1 MNGKKVEPHFSEEPA
16 AGTTPSP
23 SDAPASAPA
32 PSAEAATDHTNTLLQ
47 DFETQ
52 LAAAKAQVAEANER
66 FLRAKAETENIR
78 RRAELDVAAA
88 HKYGIERFASELLG
102 VRDSLDFAR
111 AVDLGGGPEV
121 MAKVVEGLDLTL
133 KLMETAFQKFGLTVI
148 DPQGQKFDPE
158 KQQAMTMVETDEVPP
173 NHVLKVVQKGYQLHE
188 RLLRPAM
195 VVVAKAKTPP
205 SG

>member
-1 MNGKKVEPHFSEEPA
+1 MNGKKVEPHFSEDAA
-16 AGTTPSP
+16 AGASQSP
-23 SDAPASAPA
+23 PEAAASAPT
-32 PSAEAATDHTNTLLQ
+32 PSAEAASDPTQLLQ
-47 DFETQ
+47 DFEAQ
-52 LAAAKAQVAEANER
+52 LAAAKVQVAESNER

-102 VRDSLDFAR
+102 VRDSLDLAR
-111 AVDLGGGPEV
+111 AVDLTGGPEV
-121 MAKVVEGLDLTL
+121 TVKMVEGLDLTL
-133 KLMETAFQKFGLTVI
+133 KLMDTAFQKFGLTVV

-158 KQQAMTMVETDEVPP
+158 KQQAITMVETDEVPP
-173 NHVLKVVQKGYQLHE
+173 NHVVKVVQKGYQLHD

-195 VVVAKAKTPP
+195 VVVAKAKTAP

>member
-1 MNGKKVEPHFSEEPA
+1 MNGKKVEPHFSSEDA
-16 AGTTPSP
+16 ADEAMQSSP
-23 SDAPASAPA
+23 EAPASATP
-32 PSAEAATDHTNTLLQ
+32 PAEAAPDQSKLLQ
-47 DFETQ
+47 ELEAQ
-52 LAAAKAQVAEANER
+52 LAAAKAQAAESNER

-88 HKYGIERFASELLG
+88 HKYGIERFAGELLG

-111 AVDLGGGPEV
+111 AVDLSGGPEV

-133 KLMETAFQKFGLTVI
+133 KLMETAFQKFGLAVV

-173 NHVLKVVQKGYQLHE
+173 NHVVKVVQKGYQLHD

-195 VVVAKAKTPP
+195 VVVAKAKNPP